1 MIARVRT
8 DAPASEDL
16 SRFEARGRYFRVFG
30 DPTRLRI
37 LEALLD
43 GERSV
48 SELMVV
54 AEAPQSR
61 VSNHLA
67 CLKWC
72 RLVEA
77 ERRGRQVIYR
87 ICDPRVTEM
96 LRLSHTLSSEH
107 CDHLAGCRRIG
118 PDWI

>member
-1 MIARVRT
+1 MARVKINT
-8 DAPASEDL
+8 LASEDL
-16 SRFEARGRYFRVFG
+16 SRFEARARYFRVFG

-37 LEALLD
+37 LEALIER
-43 GERSV
+43 ERSV
-48 SELMVV
+48 SELIDV

-87 ICDPRVTEM
+87 ISDPRVAEM
-96 LRLSHTLSSEH
+96 LRLSRTLSPEH

-118 PDWI
+118 PEWI

>member
-1 MIARVRT
+1 MARVKIDT
-8 DAPASEDL
+8 QPIEDL
-16 SRFEARGRYFRVFG
+16 SWFEARARYYRVFG

-37 LEALLD
+37 LEALVD
-43 GERSV
+43 RERSV
-48 SELMVV
+48 SELMDL

-72 RLVEA
+72 RLVTS
-77 ERRGRQVIYR
+77 ERGGRQVIYR
-87 ICDPRVTEM
+87 ISDPRVTGM
-96 LRLSHTLSSEH
+96 LRLSRTLSPDH